1 MVKKRKN
8 YPATE
13 KVAIIKR
20 HLVDKIP
27 VSDLCDQ
34 HGIHPTVFYR
44 WQKDFFENGAAAF
57 EKTDL
62 RHQREERK
70 RLEQLEAKLQ
80 AKNEVLS
87 ELMEEHV
94 RLKKSLGVL

>member
-1 MVKKRKN
+1 MIKKRKS

-13 KVAIIKR
+13 RVAIIKR

-34 HGIHPTVFYR
+34 HGIHPTVFCR
-44 WQKDFFENGAAAF
+44 WQKDLFENGAAAF
-57 EKTDL
+57 EKVDR

-70 RLEQLEAKLQ
+70 RFEQLEAKLQ

-94 RLKKSLGVL
+94 RLNTTLGVS